1 MSEFEG
7 TDVSVPRGERLVLAN
22 LRFCLERGEVLV
34 LRGANGAGKST
45 LLRVMEGLV
54 RPQSGTVMWRG
65 RGIFAEA
72 DAHRARLRYLG
83 HTDGLKAA
91 LTARENLEFAA
102 SLDESASLDKTS
114 SFNESGSLDKISLGV
129 VEDALARWGL
139 ARIAETPTRWLS
151 AGQRRRTAL
160 ARLSLAPRALWLL
173 DEPASVLDAEGVE
186 RLSEAVGVH
195 AASGGIAVVAAH
207 GAVALRG
214 AREMTIVT
222 PEGGTAGASP

>member
-22 LRFCLERGEVLV
+22 LRFCLARGEVLV

-45 LLRVMEGLV
+45 LLRVMAGLV
-54 RPQSGTVMWRG
+54 RPQSGTLMWRG
-65 RGIFAEA
+65 RSIFADA

-102 SLDESASLDKTS
+102 SLDKAASRDKAASLDKI
-114 SFNESGSLDKISLGV
+114 GQGV
-129 VEDALARWGL
+129 VEGALARWSL

-186 RLSEAVGVH
+186 RLSEAVAVH
-195 AASGGIAVVAAH
+195 AAAGGIAVVAAH
-207 GAVALRG
+207 GAIVLRG
-214 AREMTIVT
+214 AREMTIRA
-222 PEGGTAGASP
+222 PHGGAAGASP

>member
-22 LRFCLERGEVLV
+22 LRFCLARGEVLV

-45 LLRVMEGLV
+45 LLRVMAGLV
-54 RPQSGTVMWRG
+54 RPQSGTLMWRG
-65 RGIFAEA
+65 RSIVADA

-102 SLDESASLDKTS
+102 SLDEAASLDKI
-114 SFNESGSLDKISLGV
+114 GQGV
-129 VEDALARWGL
+129 VEGALARWSL

-186 RLSEAVGVH
+186 RLSEAVAVH
-195 AASGGIAVVAAH
+195 AAAGGIAVVAAH
-207 GAVALRG
+207 GAIVLRG
-214 AREMTIVT
+214 AREMTIRA
-222 PEGGTAGASP
+222 PHGGAAGASP